1 MSKKSQASHSFHS
14 RRQRP
19 GALSVLLTAALVVSV
34 PACVASIS
42 ADENHHPGKT
52 SHQESAMNMFG
63 GASYQGEPALA
74 VTAALVKAGGGSEH
88 FSFAQ
93 ALVTMLGQDTV
104 QAEVAKL
111 TDQYG
116 AAEVKTFLGG
126 MDLAVALSL
135 KHATQAGVVL
145 PPAAELTGIELAK
158 TLVSAGTTPD
168 GTFWSGHLFDK
179 AVSNEIHHQVMV
191 DINQTAGYEADLI
204 THKILNQ
211 AMYDVAQALGMTT
224 VKLASLH

>member
-1 MSKKSQASHSFHS
+1 
-14 RRQRP
+14 
-19 GALSVLLTAALVVSV
+19 
-34 PACVASIS
+34 
-42 ADENHHPGKT
+42 
-52 SHQESAMNMFG
+52 MNMFG

-74 VTAALVKAGGGSEH
+74 VTAALVKAGGGSEG

-93 ALVTMLGQDTV
+93 ALVAMLGQDTV

-116 AAEVKTFLGG
+116 AEEVKTFLGG

-135 KHATQAGVVL
+135 KHATEAGVVL

-158 TLVSAGTTPD
+158 TLISAGTTPD

-179 AVSNEIHHQVMV
+179 AVSNKIHHQVMV